1 MNKIILAKNRKVEFP
16 KRIKL
21 TEPDTLENYIY
32 DLEFDPGL
40 VTEPGTNIDANLVN
54 LLQKNSFIDV
64 KCNNIF
70 ETEINS
76 NLEYELEGI
85 TEFTIFQG
93 MKIILVLETA
103 SSFNKPIQLK
113 FKDTED
119 ETSEIPVK
127 IYNNGALENI
137 NNLPVGIYQMIYVN
151 GSFILISDTSSGG
164 GSSSDVLFDQEITL
178 FGPDEDIS
186 SEVETNI
193 YIPDKYKFVSIIIQQ
208 AQSKL
213 GNIYA
218 RELLEAGGYNFFNLL
233 PTNYGDN
240 DVSVNIRNH
249 HLVLHSYYGLR
260 SITHLKIEG
269 IK

>member
-64 KCNNIF
+64 KCNTIS

-76 NLEYELEGI
+76 NLESELEGI

-127 IYNNGALENI
+127 IYNNGALENV
-137 NNLPVGIYQMIYVN
+137 NNLPVGIYQMIYIN
-151 GSFILISDTSSGG
+151 GAFILISDTSSGG
-164 GSSSDVLFDQEITL
+164 GSSSDLL
-178 FGPDEDIS
+178 YDEDVTFES
-186 SEVETNI
+186 QNQMGTVETEI
-193 YIPDKYKFVSIIIQQ
+193 YIPNKYTFINIIVHQFNG
-208 AQSKL
+208 KR
-213 GNIYA
+213 GNIFS
-218 RELLEAGGYNFFNLL
+218 RELLESQDGQFFNLL
-233 PTNYGDN
+233 PFGYDDFT
-240 DVSVNIRNH
+240 VSVNTKNNY
-249 HLVLHSYYGLR
+249 LVLQSYYAL
-260 SITHLKIEG
+260 STITHLKIEG